1 MTNIRTHLQQQYNKL
16 QTRINKAIQSGKFYQ
31 YTAYKQ
37 QQLQAR
43 LQRYALQMRQLA
55 TGVAVCAALG
65 VAAPAS
71 GQLTAL
77 NLQLDTINNPLDTFA
92 TTNSRYAP
100 EFVDIDNDGDLDVFY
115 TNWDASQSY
124 TTNNIRYLEN
134 TGNAYN
140 PFFVERFGLNN
151 PVDTIT
157 AIENIAFVDID
168 GDGDM
173 DMFGSQL
180 FYNPREFYYYENT
193 GTASAAAYSLQ
204 TGTNNPLDSVIHHQ
218 NILEPTS
225 PISNAMPSFVDI
237 DNDGDQ
243 DCFIFYDYGYG
254 NTVDKHVSYYENTGS
269 STNPVFLKQ
278 SNANNPMYALT
289 FPTDILLLHS
299 RNIQFLDFDKDNDYD
314 AIFYAGSGGSA
325 FPNTGSKLIENTGT
339 TAVPAFSGTSISLL
353 DSLPFNGAGQYKN
366 ITIVDIDND
375 GDLDVFEG
383 QSYGLEPI
391 SYYENMDT
399 TIISDMDI
407 LNKEKFSL
415 FVTYPNPSNGIIN
428 FDKALTG
435 SLKIY
440 NISGQEV
447 YAKELEEAQTLNV
460 AQLESG
466 LFFMVLQTAKERI
479 RTTVLIER

>member
-1 MTNIRTHLQQQYNKL
+1 
-16 QTRINKAIQSGKFYQ
+16 
-31 YTAYKQ
+31 
-37 QQLQAR
+37 
-43 LQRYALQMRQLA
+43 
-55 TGVAVCAALG
+55 VAVCAALG

-92 TTNSRYAP
+92 TTTSRYAP

-115 TNWDASQSY
+115 NNVNSTVTAS
-124 TTNNIRYLEN
+124 NIRYLEN
-134 TGNAYN
+134 TGNANN

-180 FYNPREFYYYENT
+180 FYNSRTFYYYENI

-225 PISNAMPSFVDI
+225 TISNAMPSFVDI

-289 FPTDILLLHS
+289 FPTDIQLLFR

-314 AIFYAGSGGSA
+314 AMFLFLNNGNG
-325 FPNTGSKLIENTGT
+325 NTKLIENTGT
-339 TAVPAFSGTSISLL
+339 AAVPSFSGTSIRLL
-353 DSLPFNGAGQYKN
+353 DSLLYEGTWEYANV
-366 ITIVDIDND
+366 TIVDIDND

-383 QSYGLEPI
+383 HKYGTEPI

-407 LNKEKFSL
+407 LNKEKFSQ

-428 FDKALTG
+428 FEKALTG

>member
-1 MTNIRTHLQQQYNKL
+1 MTNIRIHLQQQYNKL

-289 FPTDILLLHS
+289 YPTDISFLYR

-314 AIFYAGSGGSA
+314 ALIIKYSTT
-325 FPNTGSKLIENTGT
+325 NRLIENTGT
-339 TAVPAFSGTSISLL
+339 AAVASFSGTSIKLL
-353 DSLPFNGAGQYKN
+353 DSLLNDGTPVFANV
-366 ITIVDIDND
+366 TIVDIDND

-383 QSYGLEPI
+383 HKYGTEPI
-391 SYYENMDT
+391 NYYENMDT

-407 LNKEKFSL
+407 LNKEKFSQ

-460 AQLESG
+460 AHLESG